1 VPDRAWLAL
10 RQLVLG
16 QHLISKLL
24 DDPPV
29 HCEKGLPEGGLLIQP
44 SWGLRELASH
54 FRRAFAARSGI
65 LPDRP
70 DGPGVSSGSC
80 HISEQPPE
88 HSSPS
93 SPEANSRRM

>member
-29 HCEKGLPEGGLLIQP
+29 HCEKGLPEGGLMIQP
-44 SWGLRELASH
+44 S
-54 FRRAFAARSGI
+54 
-65 LPDRP
+65 
-70 DGPGVSSGSC
+70 
-80 HISEQPPE
+80 
-88 HSSPS
+88 
-93 SPEANSRRM
+93 